1 MSGRSALA
9 TGLVSCG
16 IVSVA
21 SSVSV
26 AAQSGPDSDGGVS
39 AREGWALTPD
49 VILLVAAT
57 VMTVAVIVFGIWLF
71 MRAARESDATPPER
85 GGA

>member
-1 MSGRSALA
+1 MGAPY
-9 TGLVSCG
+9 
-16 IVSVA
+16 A
-21 SSVSV
+21 SLLFMQD
-26 AAQSGPDSDGGVS
+26 AAAAADDGMS

-49 VILLVAAT
+49 VILLLAAT
-57 VMTVAVIVFGIWLF
+57 VMTVAVVVFGIWLF

>member
-1 MSGRSALA
+1 MGARHESILSMQD
-9 TGLVSCG
+9 
-16 IVSVA
+16 
-21 SSVSV
+21 
-26 AAQSGPDSDGGVS
+26 AAAVDGGAS

>member
-1 MSGRSALA
+1 MIVRHASVVAMQDAAASADD
-9 TGLVSCG
+9 G
-16 IVSVA
+16 
-21 SSVSV
+21 
-26 AAQSGPDSDGGVS
+26 AA

-49 VILLVAAT
+49 MILLGAAG
-57 VMTVAVIVFGIWLF
+57 VMTVAVVVFGIWLF

>member
-1 MSGRSALA
+1 MSAHPA
-9 TGLVSCG
+9 D
-16 IVSVA
+16 IVRMQDPA
-21 SSVSV
+21 GD
-26 AAQSGPDSDGGVS
+26 AIAS

-49 VILLVAAT
+49 VILFGAAA
-57 VMTVAVIVFGIWLF
+57 VLTVAVIAFGVWLF

>member
-1 MSGRSALA
+1 MIARHQLLLA
-9 TGLVSCG
+9 VQD
-16 IVSVA
+16 
-21 SSVSV
+21 
-26 AAQSGPDSDGGVS
+26 AATAADGGVS

-49 VILLVAAT
+49 VILFGAAG

>member
-1 MSGRSALA
+1 MIASHHALMAMQDSA
-9 TGLVSCG
+9 T
-16 IVSVA
+16 
-21 SSVSV
+21 
-26 AAQSGPDSDGGVS
+26 AADGGMS

-49 VILLVAAT
+49 VILLLAAT
-57 VMTVAVIVFGIWLF
+57 VMTVAVVAFGIWLF

>member
-1 MSGRSALA
+1 MIAHSAL
-9 TGLVSCG
+9 
-16 IVSVA
+16 
-21 SSVSV
+21 V
-26 AAQSGPDSDGGVS
+26 AAVSALGTGVAAAATAAAQVS
-39 AREGWALTPD
+39 TVADAGIDAREGWTLTPD
-49 VILLVAAT
+49 VILFGAAA

>member
-1 MSGRSALA
+1 MIAHSALA
-9 TGLVSCG
+9 AAVSALGTGT
-16 IVSVA
+16 A
-21 SSVSV
+21 AAAAA
-26 AAQSGPDSDGGVS
+26 AAQIGTDADAGID

-49 VILLVAAT
+49 VILFGAAA

>member
-1 MSGRSALA
+1 MSARHAS
-9 TGLVSCG
+9 LVPMQD
-16 IVSVA
+16 
-21 SSVSV
+21 
-26 AAQSGPDSDGGVS
+26 AAAAADAGVG

-57 VMTVAVIVFGIWLF
+57 AMTVAVVVFGIWLF